1 MAGAGARARHL
12 RLRPHVTLQIELV
25 QVVERAALATPGVQ
39 VDHARAVLDQQ
50 RARVQAALAWNATR
64 RDSRVA
70 ANLNVLAA
78 TVVQILRLLHGAV
91 KGCERRGSGGLNRG
105 ARGCGGGTCGCEA
118 KGRGARPSL
127 PGTLPRSLRVI
138 TGVLHRKT
146 GACRPLH
153 SAVGEG
159 EPCGKTASRRQL
171 SARVTHI
178 YIGCRCA
185 PAPDVMGRSTASV
198 EPAPGDGAP
207 ERPNDIGANDNK
219 AATPEKASAQGSVS
233 GYDAPTPGSTEQI
246 SSAASAAENP
256 RGSCRSSGSS
266 VGPPFPKG
274 SRREQLRRSETMRY
288 DPDDELTC
296 MQRMWMLLDDPSFS
310 RGTPRLSLV
319 AR

>member
-1 MAGAGARARHL
+1 MA
-12 RLRPHVTLQIELV
+12 QS
-25 QVVERAALATPGVQ
+25 RAASA
-39 VDHARAVLDQQ
+39 
-50 RARVQAALAWNATR
+50 
-64 RDSRVA
+64 
-70 ANLNVLAA
+70 
-78 TVVQILRLLHGAV
+78 
-91 KGCERRGSGGLNRG
+91 ESGGLNRG
-105 ARGCGGGTCGCEA
+105 TRGCGRGTCGCEDKAAREPA
-118 KGRGARPSL
+118 KPFYRVELSADFF
-127 PGTLPRSLRVI
+127 RVI
-138 TGVLHRKT
+138 TGVHGT
-146 GACRPLH
+146 VSRPTCKLCW
-153 SAVGEG
+153 S
-159 EPCGKTASRRQL
+159 CKQKRLGKTASRRQL
-171 SARVTHI
+171 GARVTHT

-207 ERPNDIGANDNK
+207 ERPNDVGPNDNK
-219 AATPEKASAQGSVS
+219 AATPEKASAQGSVR

-256 RGSCRSSGSS
+256 RGSVRSSGSS